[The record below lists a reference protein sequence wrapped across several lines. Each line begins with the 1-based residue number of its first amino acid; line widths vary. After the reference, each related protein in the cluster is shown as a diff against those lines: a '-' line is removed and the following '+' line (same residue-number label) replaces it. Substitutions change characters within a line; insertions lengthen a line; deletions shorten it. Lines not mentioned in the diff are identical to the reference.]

1 MFRLSFEYYTQYD
14 NDEIH
19 ISYCVPYTYTQLG
32 EFLQKL
38 TSRPETKQFM
48 KISKLCT
55 SLGGL
60 EVPLMV
66 VHHGLDEAKEEE

>member
-1 MFRLSFEYYTQYD
+1 MFRLSFESYTQYD